1 MDQSRNFGRAG
12 SMYDHGRA
20 VSTVRTPVGQLFSAE
35 RRPYA
40 CLDESP
46 SAAGLWG
53 ALNRH
58 VASGVAQAEHW
69 SAGWHP
75 SQSSKEKTYGTQAP

>member
-20 VSTVRTPVGQLFSAE
+20 VSTVRTPVGHRFPQGGGLTLVLMRAQVLRALRCAE
-35 RRPYA
+35 
-40 CLDESP
+40 
-46 SAAGLWG
+46 
-53 ALNRH
+53 RH
-58 VASGVAQAEHW
+58 VASGVARAEHW